1 MTSPALRARETAEA
15 IAAPHGL
22 DVEVVES
29 LRELDFGE
37 LEGRAYDEIAATDP
51 ELYERW
57 MTAPTSVQFP
67 GGESFADLQERVD
80 AGIDELV
87 QGHRDELVVVATHGG
102 VVRAVLRSVLEL
114 PAERIFRIAVEPASV
129 TTLDWVDGE
138 PIVRAVNQPV

>member
-1 MTSPALRARETAEA
+1 VA
-15 IAAPHGL
+15 
-22 DVEVVES
+22 S

-37 LEGRAYDEIAATDP
+37 LEGRAYDEIAVSDP

-57 MTAPTSVQFP
+57 MTAPTTVRFP

-80 AGIDELV
+80 AGIAELLRA
-87 QGHRDELVVVATHGG
+87 HRDELVVVATHGG

-129 TTLDWVDGE
+129 TTLDWLDGE